1 MEIDV
6 NADKT
11 IAAFAA
17 MPADIDA
24 ALRAASTQVGIV
36 ATSEMKRQIRG
47 GHKLGTPRPF
57 RSPPPTPPMNVTG
70 NLRRAIRPEVRKGF
84 TGYSV
89 IVGSFAVYARRLELG
104 GGNWLSGTKYPFVE
118 PTARIML
125 QGDRAQ
131 NIYTRALRKALKN

>member
-6 NADKT
+6 NAEKT

-24 ALRAASTQVGIV
+24 ALRAATTQVGLV
-36 ATSEMKRQIRG
+36 ATREMKKQIQG
-47 GHKLGTPRPF
+47 GHPLGTPRPF
-57 RSPPPTPPMNVTG
+57 KAPPPTPPMNVTG
-70 NLRRAIRPEVRKGF
+70 NLRRAIRSDVRKGLA
-84 TGYSV
+84 GYSV
-89 IVGSFAVYARRLELG
+89 VVGSFAVYARRLELG

-118 PTARIML
+118 PTARIMM